1 MKTNLARFGRAGAI
15 ALLLAPAWASA
26 HHGIGAQFDLSQ
38 TIELVG
44 EVRQLIWRNPHVR
57 ITVAVADDNDRE
69 ALWVVEAQSVSMLR
83 SRDISEVLLA
93 VGDSITLAGNPARG
107 GKTEIYVTN
116 VLLPDGREVIFFQR
130 AEPRWNDQ
138 VLGKTGPRFATS
150 GDSSE
155 PSLGLFRVW
164 SNAPGQGLLSNFN
177 FDTHPLT
184 NTARTAADSYDRLT
198 DNLATG
204 ECAPKGMPTIIGN
217 PYPRDFI
224 DQGDTIV
231 MRLEEYDTART
242 IHLASVPPEAMLP
255 ASQVGYSVGR
265 WDNGT
270 LVVTTMNVSD
280 GIFYRNIPLSEDLE
294 MVERFTPSADGSRLN
309 YQMTVTDPAAFLEPA
324 ELELYWIYVP
334 GVTVEPYECAEG

>member
-1 MKTNLARFGRAGAI
+1 MKTSLKRFGRAGAI
-15 ALLLAPAWASA
+15 ALLLVPAWASA
-26 HHGIGAQFDLSQ
+26 HHGIGAQFDFSQ
-38 TIELVG
+38 TIELQG

-57 ITVAVADDNDRE
+57 ITVAVADDNDQE

-93 VGDSITLAGNPARG
+93 IGDSITLAGNPARG
-107 GKTEIYVTN
+107 GKTELYVTN
-116 VLLPDGREVIFFQR
+116 VLLPDGREVIFSQR

-155 PSLGLFRVW
+155 PGLGLFRVW
-164 SNAPGQGLLSNFN
+164 SNAPGQGLLSNFD

-184 NTARTAADSYDRLT
+184 NTARAAVDSYDRLT
-198 DNLATG
+198 DNPAAG
-204 ECAPKGMPTIIGN
+204 ECVPRGMPTIIGN

-224 DQGDTIV
+224 DQGDTII
-231 MRLEEYDTART
+231 MRLEEYDTVRT
-242 IHLASVPPEAMLP
+242 IHLTSVPPEVMPP

-270 LVVTTMNVSD
+270 LVVTTTNVSD
-280 GIFYRNIPLSEDLE
+280 GIFSRNIPLSEGLE

-324 ELELYWIYVP
+324 DLALYWIYVP